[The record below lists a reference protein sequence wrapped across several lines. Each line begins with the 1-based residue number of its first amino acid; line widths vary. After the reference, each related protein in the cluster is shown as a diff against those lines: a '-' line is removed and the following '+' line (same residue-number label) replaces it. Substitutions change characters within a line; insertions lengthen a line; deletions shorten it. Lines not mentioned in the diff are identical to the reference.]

1 MSGLKNLFFGLWTY
15 MEIQCLGVRGMEKM
29 KKCKICGSEDMDDY
43 GCLKCLIRYA
53 NHSALKRIEEK
64 EDEV

>member
-1 MSGLKNLFFGLWTY
+1 MA
-15 MEIQCLGVRGMEKM
+15 IQYVGVRGKEKM

-53 NHSALKRIEEK
+53 NNLMWKKI
-64 EDEV
+64 EDEENENV

>member
-1 MSGLKNLFFGLWTY
+1 
-15 MEIQCLGVRGMEKM
+15 M

-53 NHSALKRIEEK
+53 NWTALERIEKKEK
-64 EDEV
+64 ENEENV